1 MKCSEVERVLP
12 ELVDGSLAAA
22 FPADFE
28 SHLESCPACANLVSD
43 LTLIAT
49 EARDLAECDEPSP
62 RVWVRIAAQLRDE
75 GLIRDP
81 ESRPILVP
89 ASPRRRWTSTAWWLA
104 PVAAAVLAAGAYVV
118 SHKPAPQVATQVS
131 APAPTNP
138 APQNSAQKSTDISP
152 NPALVAT
159 TSQPVPAT
167 HSPTPKLA
175 KPSDVVASAAYPT
188 VEHEASAEDQQFLSV
203 VSTRAPSLR
212 ATYEGQLQTVN
223 ANIREVQAYLEHYP
237 GDQDARQQ
245 LMDAYQQKALL
256 YQIALDRI
264 Q

>member
-131 APAPTNP
+131 APAPSFSRP
-138 APQNSAQKSTDISP
+138 REPPLPGAPRPYSIRG
-152 NPALVAT
+152 
-159 TSQPVPAT
+159 
-167 HSPTPKLA
+167 
-175 KPSDVVASAAYPT
+175 
-188 VEHEASAEDQQFLSV
+188 
-203 VSTRAPSLR
+203 STRAPRPQTRKSLFAISR
-212 ATYEGQLQTVN
+212 LPRGIPRTTSSAHPHPTAPVLRSTS
-223 ANIREVQAYLEHYP
+223 RRF
-237 GDQDARQQ
+237 ARRKDVVSWQP
-245 LMDAYQQKALL
+245 L
-256 YQIALDRI
+256 
-264 Q
+264 